1 MTHVVADASV
11 VIKWLCPDREDEAD
25 SEHAL
30 ALLRGVREGRVS
42 LLQPPH
48 WLAEV
53 AAVLTRLSPKTIE
66 DDVTDLYAL
75 ELPVLETPGMYLMA
89 CRLARSIDHH
99 LFDTLYHAVALETA
113 EAVLVTADERYFK
126 KAAEHGSI
134 VLLSDFSLAE
144 PASGGATED

>member
-1 MTHVVADASV
+1 MTRVVADASV
-11 VIKWLCPDREDEAD
+11 IIKWLCPEREAESDLEP
-25 SEHAL
+25 AL
-30 ALLRGVREGRVS
+30 ALLGGVRAGRVS

-53 AAVLTRLSPKTIE
+53 AAVLTRLSPKTVD

-75 ELPVLETPGMYLMA
+75 EVPVIQTPRIYLTA

-113 EAVLVTADERYFK
+113 EAVLVTADGRYFN
-126 KAAEHGSI
+126 KAAEYGSI
-134 VLLSDFSLAE
+134 VLLGNFSLAQ
-144 PASGGATED
+144 SG